1 MTPSGTV
8 QLRLTQ
14 RYEGFELDV
23 DLELPG
29 QGVTVFFGPSGS
41 GKTTILRCVAGLEP
55 GVRGKV
61 CIGGDCWQ
69 DDDQG
74 FFVPT
79 HRRAI
84 GYVFQEASLFPH
96 LDVKANL
103 RFGMMRCGQGKND
116 GGLPEMAY
124 LLGIEHLLDRL
135 PDRLSGGERQRV
147 AIARALL
154 TRPRLLLMDEPLSAL
169 DAMRKQEIL
178 PYLER
183 LRDELEIPV
192 LYVTHQYEEMARLA
206 DHIVLFEQGR
216 VRVSAPLDE
225 ALSRFDLPLAQEQD
239 AGVVIVASVL
249 RHDEHWHLTH
259 LGFAGGELIVSR
271 LSLPLGTSVR
281 VRILA
286 RDVSLALSGDNP
298 SSIQNRFAC
307 QITGFARVPD
317 PAQSLVGL
325 KANGFP
331 LLARV
336 TRRGADQLHLI
347 EGMRVWAQV
356 KAVALLD

>member
-1 MTPSGTV
+1 MTVPASV
-8 QLRLTQ
+8 QICLRQ
-14 RYEGFELDV
+14 NYEGFGLDV

-41 GKTTILRCVAGLEP
+41 GKTTLLRCVAGLES
-55 GVRGKV
+55 GARGKV

-69 DDDQG
+69 DDDQSL
-74 FFVPT
+74 FVPT

-96 LDVKANL
+96 LDVRANL
-103 RFGMMRCGQGKND
+103 HFGMSRCGHGEDEN
-116 GGLPEMAY
+116 GLREMAY

-169 DAMRKQEIL
+169 DATRKQEIL

-216 VRVSAPLDE
+216 VQASAPLEE
-225 ALSRFDLPLAQEQD
+225 ALSRMDLPLAQDQD
-239 AGVVIVASVL
+239 AGVVIVAKVA

-271 LSLPLGTSVR
+271 LSLPSGTSVR

-307 QITGFARVPD
+307 EITGFARIPD
-317 PAQSLVGL
+317 PAQCLVGL

-331 LLARV
+331 LLARI
-336 TRRGADQLHLI
+336 TRRGADQLHLV